1 MDTDESDQIISEKPN
16 IKRKKRKK
24 NLKNL
29 LQVEIIGNNKIPRLV
44 LILVILIIIILIIN
58 ISQLLLL
65 YRDMDKYER
74 RNETEILNED
84 NNINIF
90 KEEKNPENQNT
101 NQINE
106 LKGDTPKNTSINI
119 TEEIDNFVKSR
130 RKITA
135 KEISDYRLL
144 NSQNMLFDTVKYRK
158 SESPDVSIIITMSNQ
173 AHCIHKALRS
183 VQNQSLKNIEII
195 ISVDCSKDNSTEVIK
210 EYMKED
216 ERIVLIEHNVKDG
229 IMKTRGDGFKIAKV
243 NILLL

>member
-130 RKITA
+130 RKI
-135 KEISDYRLL
+135 
-144 NSQNMLFDTVKYRK
+144 
-158 SESPDVSIIITMSNQ
+158 SE
-173 AHCIHKALRS
+173 K
-183 VQNQSLKNIEII
+183 
-195 ISVDCSKDNSTEVIK
+195 
-210 EYMKED
+210 
-216 ERIVLIEHNVKDG
+216 
-229 IMKTRGDGFKIAKV
+229 
-243 NILLL
+243 